1 MSQQSAATD
10 AVLEAGSVRLRPTG
24 PADCDFVVA
33 VERHPDNRKHVE
45 HWSAAQHRA
54 SLERPGAAHWIV
66 EDDGHPVGYVL
77 LEDTDD
83 PNGSILLRRIAVIG
97 KGRGYGRTAL
107 LLAARYCFDELRC
120 HRLWLNVAAENTRAG
135 ALYESL
141 GFVQEGVA
149 RESVRKGDQF
159 VSMRVLSLLASEY
172 RASLEPGGSG
182 RS

>member
-10 AVLEAGSVRLRPTG
+10 AGLEAGTIRLRPTR

-45 HWSAAQHRA
+45 HWSAAEHRA
-54 SLERPGAAHWIV
+54 SLERAGATHWIV

-83 PNGSILLRRIAVIG
+83 PNGSVLLRRIAVVG
-97 KGRGYGRTAL
+97 KGKGYGRTAL
-107 LLAARYCFDELRC
+107 LLAARYCFDELGC
-120 HRLWLNVAAENTRAG
+120 HRLWLNVAPDNSRAG

-141 GFVQEGVA
+141 GFVEEGIA
-149 RESVRKGDQF
+149 RESVRKGDHF

-172 RASLEPGGSG
+172 RALGG
-182 RS
+182 